1 MGMMSSSSCQN
12 NQICQTTGQ
21 PSPERSHSLN
31 WRGYSTEIKRVL
43 ALTGS
48 PIAVSYS
55 MMSPAGTN
63 GQRRSVCQALLHAR
77 SGNVVSLSKDSC
89 NCPGGAWHLGLEP
102 RPSDDIYMQWEEFL
116 INGEKLFCSPASI
129 RRTLALTTPPPLGR
143 ADHVIFSPLEKA
155 EQMPDLV
162 VFLCNPEQA
171 CRLVTLATYPEGRPP
186 KLEMAGSTCHMVI
199 AYPLVTGE
207 MNVSLLDYAS
217 RKYQDYEP
225 GELFVTVPYDMMAGL
240 MWSLDRC
247 SAGTAVI

>member
-12 NQICQTTGQ
+12 NQICQTTRQ
-21 PSPERSHSLN
+21 PSPERSHPLN

>member
-1 MGMMSSSSCQN
+1 MGLQIDGKPNRENHSMDWRSC
-12 NQICQTTGQ
+12 
-21 PSPERSHSLN
+21 SH
-31 WRGYSTEIKRVL
+31 EIKRAL

-55 MMSPAGTN
+55 MTCPVGTN
-63 GQRRSVCQALLHAR
+63 GHRHSVCQALLCAR
-77 SGNVVSLSKDSC
+77 SGSIVNLSKDSC

-102 RPSDDIYMQWEEFL
+102 RPSDEIYGLWENFL

-129 RRTLALTTPPPLGR
+129 RRTMSLTSPPPLGR

-155 EQMPDLV
+155 ELMPDLV

-186 KLEMAGSTCHMVI
+186 RLEMAGSTCHMVI

-207 MNVSLLDYAS
+207 INVSLLDYAS

-225 GELFVTVPYDMMAGL
+225 NELFVTVPYHLMAGL
-240 MWSLDRC
+240 MWSVDRC
-247 SAGTAVI
+247 SAGTAVM